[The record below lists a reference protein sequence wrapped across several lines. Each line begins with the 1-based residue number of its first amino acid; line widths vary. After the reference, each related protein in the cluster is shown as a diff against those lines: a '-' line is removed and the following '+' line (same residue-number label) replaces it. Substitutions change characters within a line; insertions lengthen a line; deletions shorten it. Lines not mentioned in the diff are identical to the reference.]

1 MWRLFEELRPALS
14 PVSACSS
21 TAEDASSST
30 SARELRLR
38 EHATLKK
45 VGEDIGNRY
54 QFNTAIAAVMELV
67 NALYMT
73 KDELTQTAAGRVV
86 LSSAMATVLTLLFPF
101 TPHLCEELWED
112 LGHGDSLAREGW
124 PQWRE
129 DALQRDV
136 VTVVVQINGKLRGK
150 LEVPA
155 DTSREDVERAALAE
169 PNIARHLDGLT
180 VRKVIVVPGKLVN
193 VVAG

>member
-1 MWRLFEELRPALS
+1 M
-14 PVSACSS
+14 
-21 TAEDASSST
+21 
-30 SARELRLR
+30 
-38 EHATLKK
+38 
-45 VGEDIGNRY
+45 
-54 QFNTAIAAVMELV
+54 
-67 NALYMT
+67 
-73 KDELTQTAAGRVV
+73 
-86 LSSAMATVLTLLFPF
+86 
-101 TPHLCEELWED
+101 
-112 LGHGDSLAREGW
+112 AREGW

-180 VRKVIVVPGKLVN
+180 VRTVIVVPGKLVN